1 MSGEPLPK
9 DSIESIIG
17 QSAVEQAA
25 GGETI
30 SQDDMRAMA
39 DALQLLTADFG
50 AWKGYKAASTQYIKD
65 FTTEIVWHRRI
76 RFAVTMA
83 CALLVVTLGITLV
96 YAIRHAGTLFG
107 RGNEHSLTALI
118 VGCITGSV
126 IVTIALVK
134 GAFSNLAE
142 RNAGLPMPEHMKE
155 IVEAAKNIVGGVGKG
170 SP

>member
-50 AWKGYKAASTQYIKD
+50 AWKGYKAASTKYVEE
-65 FTTEIVWHRRI
+65 FTKEIVWHRLI
-76 RFAVTMA
+76 RLWVAIA
-83 CALLVVTLGITLV
+83 CAVIVTILAATLV
-96 YAIRHAGTLFG
+96 YAVFHADTLFSKG
-107 RGNEHSLTALI
+107 HEHSLTALI

-134 GAFSNLAE
+134 GAFSNVAD

-155 IVEAAKNIVGGVGKG
+155 IVEAAKNIVGGMGKQ
-170 SP
+170 